1 MTNASRNLGISFLL
15 SKKHVHH
22 DDEHGVSVRKTII
35 ASMVLSATLLAL
47 PSAFAAPAANALPTN
62 GQVVAGQAS
71 INQAGNVMNINQS
84 TQRAVINWDS
94 FNVGKNATVNFNQP
108 NANSSTLNRVNS
120 ASKSMIDGAV
130 RSNGQVIF
138 VNPNGVVFGKGAE
151 VNTGGLVA
159 TTMDIKDSDYMSGKM
174 HFSGGES
181 GKVINKG
188 TITAN
193 GVNGYIALMA
203 PEVKNQGV
211 LIANI
216 SNSNTIALVSGTK
229 VTLSFNGSQLT
240 DISVDASAI
249 NSLISN
255 KHAIIAN
262 GGQIII
268 AANAASNLKASVI
281 NNTGTINSDSIT
293 TSGGKVFLTAG
304 TVNQNGTVSANSET
318 QNAGQVVIS
327 GNQIKLNESSKTT
340 ATGATSGGQILIG
353 KTSANTAQSQVNAD
367 VVTVAKGAIVDASA
381 TQNGNGGSISIWSQ
395 VQTTVAGTLKAMGGA
410 ISGNGGNIDTSSA
423 KTVTYGSSLVVDT
436 TAPHGKTGNWTT
448 DPLTIIIDGNAATV
462 LSNALS
468 TTNVT
473 LDATAATC
481 GLGACTQTGTPVITF
496 LADVYSANP
505 LTSLY
510 LNAQGGSINVNSNVT
525 AGSVYAVAQTI
536 DINGSLNTNGG
547 SSSSIYLAGV
557 IINILGNI
565 NSNGNSNNNTNSGNL
580 NSANTATANNRR
592 NSMNGQNGQN
602 GLTSDSTI
610 YASNGGSINIIA
622 SGDINIGSNT
632 NSTSYISANGQNGGS
647 INIIS
652 VNGNINNYGIVD
664 AVGKNNLG
672 GAITLAAQN
681 ANTFN
686 GALIAADGYTQGG
699 IIQIG
704 VANSIG
710 SGSTLAP
717 PSINSQVATLLAAV
731 NFTPSSNILSN
742 NTSLNNATV
751 ITANAVSSNSSS
763 TPQVVLNSQAGQ
775 IYIAGNNSLNTA
787 ATIQSN
793 ADNGGL
799 IILSSPA
806 GTYQNSGYIQTNGGA
821 GLGGTIAQS
830 GLISTSLIGATLESN
845 GQQGGG
851 NIVTGRDFQ
860 ASPLPGSAAQD
871 ALLPS
876 LSSVIT
882 VPTSQ
887 LTTVDANSILS
898 ANGITS
904 GNGGNV
910 LVWGNTNN
918 VAGTLSAQALGK
930 NSNGGFI
937 ETSGHTLNVVNSASI
952 STASNN
958 GTTGTWLLDPYDFYI
973 ASSGGNITGA
983 NLTTALSNN
992 SVTITAANTC
1002 SGIACTA
1009 TSNGTLGNIYVN
1021 DNVSW
1026 SANTLTLNSGY
1037 NIYVG
1042 TPSSMGSLTVTGSG
1056 SLTLAPSNSGVS
1068 GYTSG
1073 GQVLMGMASSS
1084 TSGLTSGY
1092 LSGSSFTTG
1101 AATGF
1106 NGQINVSTS
1115 GTIKFGSNTYT
1126 ALNSESDFVGINLS
1140 SNYVIGSNLSFSTAY
1155 SAAVVSG
1162 FSGILNGFGHLI
1174 SGLSINSTSSSGTN
1188 IGLFG
1193 NTSGTF
1199 SNMGLAGSVLASYD
1213 NNGVGAFAGHTSGA
1227 TITNSYSTASVTGVN
1242 YVGGLVGLGQS
1253 ANIYSSYSTG
1263 SILTTGSNAGGLVGY
1278 LYGGTIQS
1286 SYSTSNVSGPD
1297 TVGGLTGS
1305 VQNNSS
1311 VSNSYS
1317 IGTITGNTAGNNH
1330 QNFGGLF
1337 AYLPCGNVCTFTNNY
1352 FGGAIVTATGN
1363 SSIGGIAG
1371 GASGTNSFSG
1381 NYWNSTTNPGLNAS
1395 TGGFPSS
1402 VVVSGVSSIT
1412 TAQLKNASNFSS
1424 GFGNTSG
1431 SFTIASGWGYQPG
1444 VNSGF
1449 PILCAIN
1456 NCTSYSSSLVSLT
1469 YAGTSGGLWETASNW
1484 DVTGSSTP
1492 SSIAPI
1498 STNASSISSLIIP
1511 STYTVNYNTASVGPL
1526 GLSIT
1531 NNGTISFSGNSN
1543 VTLSGVISGS
1553 GAIIK
1558 NGAGTVSLTAANTYG
1573 GATTINAGTLVLS
1586 GSGTLG
1592 NSSSLLTISSGT
1604 LDIQN
1609 GAVTVGSLS
1618 MSGTNPSITN
1628 STGTSSL
1635 TISGTS
1641 TLAGS
1646 ITTSGAQTYSGAVTL
1661 GANAALT
1668 ATNSNITFTS
1678 AVDSTA
1684 GGYYGLSVSNGAG
1697 TTAFGGVVGGN
1708 SANSAL
1714 GYLCI
1719 NSSGCNAS
1727 AVGTT
1732 ANTGTTTLAGNVT
1745 TSGNQNYGGNLVLAG
1760 NVNLSSTSNG
1770 GNGAVTIAGSVNTSS
1785 SSGYLYLEGIGYT
1798 NGTLTATS
1806 NSGVYIYGGNA
1817 YTLALGTSVTLA
1829 IGTLTYSSY
1838 SSVNYQS
1845 SYSFTPSSSF
1855 STNYLIVAGGGSADT
1870 NGHGGAGGGGVVTN
1884 AYNGGHALLSSASL
1898 TASTAYSIVIGN
1910 GGSGG
1915 NNGYN
1920 SLAFGYTAIGGG
1932 GSDNSDTGA
1941 KSGGS
1946 AGGSRDQYNGV
1957 STQYSVYGYG
1967 FGSGTA
1973 TSNTCSCSWGIGGG
1987 GAGGPSSSTTAS
1999 GGAAY
2004 LWIDGNYYAGGGGA
2018 GSNGSTTTT
2027 GGITT
2032 NLGGGTAILAQ
2043 QGGGGNGGVNNSTVG
2058 SKGVNGTG
2066 GGAGGSAANL
2076 NANTPPTGGSGLV
2089 AFTYNINSSYA
2100 LTINSGT
2107 GAATIGGGVSNITT
2121 LAINSKSASSSIA
2134 GAIGGST
2141 AVTYNSSSGY
2151 TAAGGN
2157 TAGVLSLSGNNT
2169 YSGGTTVSGG
2179 TLQAGSA
2186 TAFGSSAGAITI
2198 SSGAALDLNGQT
2210 LTNTNALTLIGTGIS
2225 NGGALSNSST
2235 NPGTYAGA
2243 VTLGSNTTVG
2253 GTGAITFGSTV
2264 DSSSSSA
2271 YSLASATGANNALT
2285 FSGAV
2290 GGNYALS
2297 SLTTGTGTTTLAGN
2311 VTTSGNQNYGG
2322 NLVLAGNVNLSSTSN
2337 GGNGA
2342 VTVSG
2347 SVNSSSVVG
2356 SGIIEFLGS
2365 GYWGVSTSSGSTWAY
2380 YLANSG
2386 TNTYQSSF
2394 LISGTT
2400 YTSSLSALSSPPTIS
2415 YSGGNYSFSP
2425 VTSSAISY
2433 LAVGGG
2439 GAGGQNGG
2447 GGGGAGGVLTNVG
2460 SSLVTFA
2467 ANTSYSIVVGAGGS
2481 SGGNGFAS
2489 SISGAGITTVTA
2501 LGGGYGGVGG
2511 NNGNSGGSGG
2521 GGGQCGCQLGL
2532 GGAGVSGQG
2541 YAGGNAE
2548 TSSPYYSGGGG
2559 GAGAQGA
2566 SATSIAAGAGGSG
2579 ILNPITGSNIG
2590 QSSGGNYYI
2599 AGGGGGGSWSGV
2611 GASGGLG
2618 GGGSAPSSSG
2628 VGTSGLVNTGS
2639 GGGGSENGNNGGNG
2653 GSGVVILSS
2662 TTLIGVQNTYALTIN
2677 SGTGAAT
2684 IGGSVSNITTL
2695 AINSKSA
2702 SSSIA
2707 GAIGGSTALKLNT
2720 GTVATVGADYTGANS
2735 SSAVLNLA
2743 GNNTY
2748 SGGTTISGGTLQAG
2762 SATAFGASAGAITVN
2777 NGAALDLNGQTLTN
2791 TNTLTLNGT
2800 GINSGGALT
2809 NSSINPG
2816 TYVGGMTLAS
2826 ASLIGSTTGAITMS
2840 GAIASS
2846 ANAYNLALVG
2856 NQAIT
2861 LSSATNTLST
2871 IASGSSLG
2879 ALSISNN
2886 QTMTI
2891 GSMTIGGTNYSG
2903 LSSTGIILIKTLS
2916 GNLNINNSVS
2926 TTSTSSNTLAPAIL
2940 LSAGYNDATTNTS
2953 DNIVLGSSS
2962 SSLITAGNGAII
2974 ALYSGAPSAS
2984 TNLTAFTSA
2993 QSVNYFNYG
3002 TTTSSLPSS
3011 GLGYYAIYRGTQPT
3025 LYVIFGASNTPT
3037 YGSAPTITYTFNTLA
3052 NGTGT
3057 SYLSTDTA
3065 TVNATGTAL
3074 FKGTNTTTS
3083 ASNVSLN
3090 SSANAGSYS
3099 NVTYLSG
3106 LSSPIYALSAGSTV
3120 GTLTINKANAYIGLS
3135 NNIQSSTY
3143 GTNPSFGYTV
3153 YSNQAG
3159 TTTLTTTNPTGSVT
3173 FKDTTLGVATTINS
3187 SANAG
3192 TYNNVSYTGGLTSTN
3207 YNFAAINSVATYTV
3221 NQAQAYV
3228 IITPSQSSIYG
3239 ATPTIN
3245 YTFNTNSAGTG
3256 SIISAAPAGLSGTAT
3271 ITNAPTSS
3279 SNAGTYNLTY
3289 ASGLS
3294 STNYAFNP
3302 AASAVPYTVN
3312 QAPLSITISKA
3323 YNGSA
3328 GFTSANT
3335 YSLSGTTYNGD
3346 SLPTIASGAAS
3357 VSSPNATTYTGFAS
3371 NGLTLSNANYTL
3383 TGGTVSATIS
3393 PKTITYT
3400 TSDATSVY
3408 GTLATLSTPVF
3419 VGLVGSDNP
3428 GASVSLYSGTTPVS
3442 LSTTTNAGTYAQQ
3455 VAITNGNYQIA
3466 STGNG
3471 IGNLVISPATLA
3483 ITGANNT
3490 PTYNG
3495 STQTNTG
3502 VTVSL
3507 NGGAASAISGTTVST
3522 GIGAQTFTLSGLAS
3536 GLNASTTAIADNLSI
3551 TPNAAS
3557 GAISSNYSISY
3568 TNGSLTIG
3576 KANLSVTGT
3585 QVYNGTATIAGSSL
3599 TISGVAGQTFTGS
3612 GTADLTTKNVQSN
3625 QQLAS
3630 VNGLVLTPNG
3640 SFLVSN
3646 YNTINV
3652 ANTSVSIT
3660 PLAITLSAPSIT
3672 KVYDGGYT
3680 YNMTAANLATMSS
3693 QLAGGDT
3700 VSAASVVFTG
3710 NNPNVGTNKSVSLNS
3725 ATISDGNGGSNY
3737 AVTLANS
3744 STSQVTPAALTITAN
3759 NASKFVTQSD
3769 TVGFNGVA
3777 YSGFVNGETASSALS
3792 GTLTVTRSNASTNGA
3807 GSYTGVLTPGGV
3819 AANNG
3824 NYTITPVAGNF
3835 TIVAANQLLVQVTPV
3850 TTTYGTAPTYTATA
3864 QYLSCSVSGCPSS
3877 GSVNTIHTL
3886 SPVIIGNAFS
3896 VNDGAGGTAG
3906 FTISP
3911 TGATSSGSGN
3921 TNVGSYQLSNGA
3933 MTGSSTN
3940 FSNTLVLTGA
3950 LTVTPLTLAANQL
3963 GVSGISKVYNGST
3976 AISGLSLN
3984 TTAASS
3990 SIKTGDAVVIA
4001 GTGTYADANVGTS
4014 KSVTVSVGLT
4024 GNDAGNYVLSSNQIT
4039 ANIGTITQLAS
4050 VTYTGTSG
4058 GNWSNASNWAGG
4070 AIPTLGNVATVV
4082 IPTATTV
4089 VYDAANLSALTP
4101 TSAITDNGTL
4111 SFTSGLPT
4119 TFANNVSG
4127 TGSIAQSGAGALTLT
4142 GGNSYSGGTTL
4153 ASGSSLI
4160 AGSSSALGTGAL
4172 NSSGG
4177 TFSTSG
4183 VTLPNLTV
4191 NGAVVLASNITSS
4204 GNQAYNG
4211 AVTINNSANSTTLS
4225 SSAGNIT
4232 FGSTLNAGA
4241 SNQSLVLRADAG
4253 QVTFNGQVGVT
4264 TQTYNTGTQSYSP
4277 TTYSGYQSQ
4286 SSNNLANL
4294 TVSANTINLSADITT
4309 RLTQIYNGS
4318 LLVGDNG
4325 SNGPTRVL
4333 LSEDPAIIFNG
4344 TINDTVAGTP
4354 NVFVKAVTIAN
4365 EAPSIVFND
4374 VVGGVA
4380 ALKSLTASTGAQ
4392 DAATGALYSAIDT
4405 TPANLVGI
4413 VTIKENVS
4421 TTGDQT
4427 YTAKGFTLG
4436 NGTVNQTLSLTTQ
4449 TGNIAFN
4456 AGSSSG
4462 SGFTPA
4468 GSGLIVSI
4476 FNGGGTVSGL
4486 SGSGLNYS
4494 VTDTTASASSS
4505 STTSTSNSTSAPYSD
4520 GGALQNSFNN
4530 EFMQLASE
4538 IMYDQSGGSVT
4549 VGFPSEACVLRYEA
4563 SYLSCVQ

>member
-1 MTNASRNLGISFLL
+1 MPKTLQSFQVAFSRNQERAHQQDERGLFALKNKQWHCKGLR
-15 SKKHVHH
+15 KKAL
-22 DDEHGVSVRKTII
+22 
-35 ASMVLSATLLAL
+35 ASLAL
-47 PSAFAAPAANALPTN
+47 TSILASSHVFAAPAANALPTN
-62 GQVVAGQAS
+62 GQVAAGQAS
-71 INQAGNVMNINQS
+71 ISQSGNVMNINQS

-108 NANSSTLNRVNS
+108 NSGASTLNRVNG
-120 ASKSMIDGAV
+120 ASQSMINGAV
-130 RSNGQVIF
+130 NANGQVIF

-151 VNTGGLVA
+151 INTGGLVA
-159 TTMDIKDSDYMSGKM
+159 TTMNIKDSDYMSGKM
-174 HFSGGES
+174 QFSGGES

-193 GVNGYIALMA
+193 GINGYIALMA

-216 SNSNTIALVSGTK
+216 SNSNTIALVSGSK

-249 NSLISN
+249 NSLITN

-281 NNTGTINSDSIT
+281 NNTGTINADSISA
-293 TSGGKVFLTAG
+293 SGGKVFLTAG
-304 TVNQNGTVSANSET
+304 TVNQNGTVSANSQDANGGNVT
-318 QNAGQVVIS
+318 IS
-327 GNQIKLNESSKTT
+327 GNLVNLNTASKTT
-340 ATGATSGGQILIG
+340 ATGATAGGQILIG
-353 KTSANTAQSQVNAD
+353 KTNANTAQSRVNAS
-367 VVTVAKGAIVDASA
+367 VVNVNPGAIVDASA

-395 VQTTVAGTLKAMGGA
+395 IATNVAGMLKATGGM

-423 KTVTYGSSLVVDT
+423 GTVKYGSNLAVDT
-436 TAPHGKTGNWTT
+436 MAPHGQTGHWTT
-448 DPLTIIIDGNAATV
+448 DPLSITIDSNAATV
-462 LSNALS
+462 LSNALN
-468 TTNVT
+468 TTNVI
-473 LDATAATC
+473 LDATASSC
-481 GLGACTQTGTPVITF
+481 GGIGSCSQSISPMITF
-496 LADVYSANP
+496 LADVYSANA
-505 LTSLY
+505 LTSLT
-510 LNAQGGSINVNSNVT
+510 LNAQGGTININSNVT
-525 AGSVYAVAQTI
+525 AGSVYAVAQAI
-536 DINGSLNTNGG
+536 NINGSINTNGG
-547 SSSSIYLAGV
+547 SNSNIYLAGA

-565 NSNGNSNNNTNSGNL
+565 NSNGSNSNNSNNTNSGGL
-580 NSANTATANNRR
+580 NSANTITANNRR
-592 NSMNGQNGQN
+592 NSINGQNSFVADTN
-602 GLTSDSTI
+602 TYT
-610 YASNGGSINIIA
+610 SNGGAINIIA
-622 SGDINIGSNT
+622 TGDINIGSISNA
-632 NSTSYISANGQNGGS
+632 TSYISANGQNGGS
-647 INIIS
+647 INIVS
-652 VNGNINNYGIVD
+652 VNGNINNYGVMD

-681 ANTFN
+681 TNTFT
-686 GALIAADGYTQGG
+686 GALISADGYIQGG
-699 IIQIG
+699 VIQLG
-704 VANSIG
+704 VANGVG

-731 NFTPSSNILSN
+731 NFTPSNTSNILSS
-742 NTSLNNATV
+742 NTSLDNTTV
-751 ITANAVSSNSSS
+751 ITANAVDSSS
-763 TPQVVLNSQAGQ
+763 QVVLNSQAGQ
-775 IYIAGNNSLNTA
+775 IYIAGNNSLNTVA
-787 ATIQSN
+787 SIQAN
-793 ADNGGL
+793 ADTGGL

-806 GTYQNSGYIQTNGGA
+806 GTYQNNGYIQTNGGA

-830 GLISTSLIGATLESN
+830 ALMSTTLIGATLEAN
-845 GQQGGG
+845 GTLGGG
-851 NIVTGRDFQ
+851 NIVTGRDFR
-860 ASPLPGSAAQD
+860 ANPLPGSAAQD
-871 ALLPS
+871 ALLPN
-876 LSSVIT
+876 LSAVIT

-1126 ALNSESDFVGINLS
+1126 ALNSESDFVGINSS

-1770 GNGAVTIAGSVNTSS
+1770 GNGAVT
-1785 SSGYLYLEGIGYT
+1785 
-1798 NGTLTATS
+1798 
-1806 NSGVYIYGGNA
+1806 
-1817 YTLALGTSVTLA
+1817 
-1829 IGTLTYSSY
+1829 
-1838 SSVNYQS
+1838 
-1845 SYSFTPSSSF
+1845 
-1855 STNYLIVAGGGSADT
+1855 
-1870 NGHGGAGGGGVVTN
+1870 
-1884 AYNGGHALLSSASL
+1884 
-1898 TASTAYSIVIGN
+1898 
-1910 GGSGG
+1910 
-1915 NNGYN
+1915 
-1920 SLAFGYTAIGGG
+1920 
-1932 GSDNSDTGA
+1932 
-1941 KSGGS
+1941 
-1946 AGGSRDQYNGV
+1946 
-1957 STQYSVYGYG
+1957 
-1967 FGSGTA
+1967 
-1973 TSNTCSCSWGIGGG
+1973 
-1987 GAGGPSSSTTAS
+1987 
-1999 GGAAY
+1999 
-2004 LWIDGNYYAGGGGA
+2004 
-2018 GSNGSTTTT
+2018 
-2027 GGITT
+2027 
-2032 NLGGGTAILAQ
+2032 
-2043 QGGGGNGGVNNSTVG
+2043 
-2058 SKGVNGTG
+2058 
-2066 GGAGGSAANL
+2066 
-2076 NANTPPTGGSGLV
+2076 
-2089 AFTYNINSSYA
+2089 
-2100 LTINSGT
+2100 
-2107 GAATIGGGVSNITT
+2107 
-2121 LAINSKSASSSIA
+2121 
-2134 GAIGGST
+2134 
-2141 AVTYNSSSGY
+2141 
-2151 TAAGGN
+2151 
-2157 TAGVLSLSGNNT
+2157 
-2169 YSGGTTVSGG
+2169 
-2179 TLQAGSA
+2179 
-2186 TAFGSSAGAITI
+2186 
-2198 SSGAALDLNGQT
+2198 
-2210 LTNTNALTLIGTGIS
+2210 
-2225 NGGALSNSST
+2225 
-2235 NPGTYAGA
+2235 
-2243 VTLGSNTTVG
+2243 
-2253 GTGAITFGSTV
+2253 
-2264 DSSSSSA
+2264 
-2271 YSLASATGANNALT
+2271 
-2285 FSGAV
+2285 
-2290 GGNYALS
+2290 
-2297 SLTTGTGTTTLAGN
+2297 
-2311 VTTSGNQNYGG
+2311 
-2322 NLVLAGNVNLSSTSN
+2322 
-2337 GGNGA
+2337 
-2342 VTVSG
+2342 VSG

-2748 SGGTTISGGTLQAG
+2748 SGGTTITGGTLQAG
-2762 SATAFGASAGAITVN
+2762 STTAFGGAASAITVN
-2777 NGAALDLNGQTLTN
+2777 SGAALDLNGKTLAN
-2791 TNTLTLNGT
+2791 ANALTLNGT
-2800 GINSGGALT
+2800 GISSGGALT
-2809 NSSINPG
+2809 NSSATTG
-2816 TYVGGMTLAS
+2816 TYIGAITLGS
-2826 ASLIGSTTGAITMS
+2826 DSLIGSTFGAITVTGS
-2840 GAIASS
+2840 IASTV
-2846 ANAYNLALVG
+2846 NAYNLALVG

-2861 LSSATNTLST
+2861 LRSTASTNTLST
-2871 IASGSSLG
+2871 IASSAGIG
-2879 ALSISNN
+2879 ALSIDNN
-2886 QTMTI
+2886 QALTI
-2891 GSMTIGGTNYSG
+2891 GSMTIGGITYSG
-2903 LSSTGIILIKTLS
+2903 LSSTGTIFVKTNT
-2916 GNLNINNSVS
+2916 GNLIVNNNIT
-2926 TTSTSSNTLAPAIL
+2926 TTSSSAVTSSPAIL
-2940 LSAGYNDATTNTS
+2940 LSAGYADTTSNTT

-2962 SSLITAGNGAII
+2962 SSFITAGTGAII
-2974 ALYSGAPSAS
+2974 ALYSGSPTSS
-2984 TNLTAFTSA
+2984 NNLSVFATA
-2993 QSVNYFNYG
+2993 QSTKYISYG
-3002 TTTSSLPSS
+3002 VTTSTLPSS
-3011 GLGYYAIYRGTQPT
+3011 GAGYYALYRSTQPN
-3025 LYVIFGASNTPT
+3025 LYVIYGSSSPST
-3037 YGSAPTITYTFNTLA
+3037 YGTAPTITYSFNTLA
-3052 NGTGT
+3052 NGSGT
-3057 SYLSTDTA
+3057 TYLSSDTL
-3065 TVNATGTAL
+3065 TVNATGTAV
-3074 FKGTNTTTS
+3074 FTGTNSTTS
-3083 ASNVSLN
+3083 ITGALN
-3090 SSANAGSYS
+3090 SSTNAGSYTT
-3099 NVTYLSG
+3099 VTYLSG
-3106 LSSPIYALSAGSTV
+3106 LSSPIYAISAGSST
-3120 GTLTINKANAYIGLS
+3120 GSLTISKANAYVI
-3135 NNIQSSTY
+3135 
-3143 GTNPSFGYTV
+3143 
-3153 YSNQAG
+3153 
-3159 TTTLTTTNPTGSVT
+3159 VT
-3173 FKDTTLGVATTINS
+3173 SG
-3187 SANAG
+3187 
-3192 TYNNVSYTGGLTSTN
+3192 
-3207 YNFAAINSVATYTV
+3207 
-3221 NQAQAYV
+3221 
-3228 IITPSQSSIYG
+3228 QSSIYG
-3239 ATPTIN
+3239 NTPTIN

-3256 SIISAAPAGLSGTAT
+3256 TVISASPTGLAGTAS
-3271 ITNAPTSS
+3271 ISNAPTSS

-3294 STNYAFNP
+3294 STNYAFNA
-3302 AASAVPYTVN
+3302 AASATPYTVN
-3312 QAPLSITISKA
+3312 QAQAYVILTSGQSSI
-3323 YNGSA
+3323 
-3328 GFTSANT
+3328 
-3335 YSLSGTTYNGD
+3335 
-3346 SLPTIASGAAS
+3346 
-3357 VSSPNATTYTGFAS
+3357 
-3371 NGLTLSNANYTL
+3371 
-3383 TGGTVSATIS
+3383 
-3393 PKTITYT
+3393 
-3400 TSDATSVY
+3400 Y
-3408 GTLATLSTPVF
+3408 G
-3419 VGLVGSDNP
+3419 
-3428 GASVSLYSGTTPVS
+3428 
-3442 LSTTTNAGTYAQQ
+3442 
-3455 VAITNGNYQIA
+3455 
-3466 STGNG
+3466 
-3471 IGNLVISPATLA
+3471 
-3483 ITGANNT
+3483 NT
-3490 PTYNG
+3490 PTINYTFN
-3495 STQTNTG
+3495 TN
-3502 VTVSL
+3502 
-3507 NGGAASAISGTTVST
+3507 SAG
-3522 GIGAQTFTLSGLAS
+3522 
-3536 GLNASTTAIADNLSI
+3536 
-3551 TPNAAS
+3551 
-3557 GAISSNYSISY
+3557 
-3568 TNGSLTIG
+3568 
-3576 KANLSVTGT
+3576 TGT
-3585 QVYNGTATIAGSSL
+3585 VISASPTGLTGTATITNAPTSS
-3599 TISGVAGQTFTGS
+3599 
-3612 GTADLTTKNVQSN
+3612 SN
-3625 QQLAS
+3625 
-3630 VNGLVLTPNG
+3630 
-3640 SFLVSN
+3640 
-3646 YNTINV
+3646 
-3652 ANTSVSIT
+3652 
-3660 PLAITLSAPSIT
+3660 
-3672 KVYDGGYT
+3672 
-3680 YNMTAANLATMSS
+3680 
-3693 QLAGGDT
+3693 
-3700 VSAASVVFTG
+3700 
-3710 NNPNVGTNKSVSLNS
+3710 
-3725 ATISDGNGGSNY
+3725 
-3737 AVTLANS
+3737 
-3744 STSQVTPAALTITAN
+3744 
-3759 NASKFVTQSD
+3759 
-3769 TVGFNGVA
+3769 
-3777 YSGFVNGETASSALS
+3777 
-3792 GTLTVTRSNASTNGA
+3792 A
-3807 GSYTGVLTPGGV
+3807 GSYNLTY
-3819 AANNG
+3819 A
-3824 NYTITPVAGNF
+3824 
-3835 TIVAANQLLVQVTPV
+3835 
-3850 TTTYGTAPTYTATA
+3850 
-3864 QYLSCSVSGCPSS
+3864 SG
-3877 GSVNTIHTL
+3877 L
-3886 SPVIIGNAFS
+3886 
-3896 VNDGAGGTAG
+3896 
-3906 FTISP
+3906 
-3911 TGATSSGSGN
+3911 
-3921 TNVGSYQLSNGA
+3921 
-3933 MTGSSTN
+3933 SSTN
-3940 FSNTLVLTGA
+3940 YAFNA
-3950 LTVTPLTLAANQL
+3950 
-3963 GVSGISKVYNGST
+3963 
-3976 AISGLSLN
+3976 
-3984 TTAASS
+3984 AASATPYTVNQAQAYVILTSGQS
-3990 SIKTGDAVVIA
+3990 SIYGNTPTINYTFNTNSA
-4001 GTGTYADANVGTS
+4001 GTGTVISASPT
-4014 KSVTVSVGLT
+4014 GLT
-4024 GNDAGNYVLSSNQIT
+4024 GTATITNAPTSSSNAGSYNLTYASGLSSTNY
-4039 ANIGTITQLAS
+4039 AFNAAAS
-4050 VTYTGTSG
+4050 
-4058 GNWSNASNWAGG
+4058 
-4070 AIPTLGNVATVV
+4070 AT
-4082 IPTATTV
+4082 P
-4089 VYDAANLSALTP
+4089 Y
-4101 TSAITDNGTL
+4101 
-4111 SFTSGLPT
+4111 
-4119 TFANNVSG
+4119 
-4127 TGSIAQSGAGALTLT
+4127 
-4142 GGNSYSGGTTL
+4142 
-4153 ASGSSLI
+4153 
-4160 AGSSSALGTGAL
+4160 
-4172 NSSGG
+4172 
-4177 TFSTSG
+4177 
-4183 VTLPNLTV
+4183 
-4191 NGAVVLASNITSS
+4191 
-4204 GNQAYNG
+4204 
-4211 AVTINNSANSTTLS
+4211 
-4225 SSAGNIT
+4225 
-4232 FGSTLNAGA
+4232 
-4241 SNQSLVLRADAG
+4241 
-4253 QVTFNGQVGVT
+4253 
-4264 TQTYNTGTQSYSP
+4264 
-4277 TTYSGYQSQ
+4277 
-4286 SSNNLANL
+4286 
-4294 TVSANTINLSADITT
+4294 
-4309 RLTQIYNGS
+4309 
-4318 LLVGDNG
+4318 
-4325 SNGPTRVL
+4325 
-4333 LSEDPAIIFNG
+4333 
-4344 TINDTVAGTP
+4344 
-4354 NVFVKAVTIAN
+4354 
-4365 EAPSIVFND
+4365 
-4374 VVGGVA
+4374 
-4380 ALKSLTASTGAQ
+4380 
-4392 DAATGALYSAIDT
+4392 
-4405 TPANLVGI
+4405 
-4413 VTIKENVS
+4413 
-4421 TTGDQT
+4421 
-4427 YTAKGFTLG
+4427 
-4436 NGTVNQTLSLTTQ
+4436 TVNQ
-4449 TGNIAFN
+4449 
-4456 AGSSSG
+4456 
-4462 SGFTPA
+4462 
-4468 GSGLIVSI
+4468 
-4476 FNGGGTVSGL
+4476 
-4486 SGSGLNYS
+4486 
-4494 VTDTTASASSS
+4494 
-4505 STTSTSNSTSAPYSD
+4505 
-4520 GGALQNSFNN
+4520 
-4530 EFMQLASE
+4530 
-4538 IMYDQSGGSVT
+4538 
-4549 VGFPSEACVLRYEA
+4549 
-4563 SYLSCVQ
+4563 